1 MTRIDSKFGLLT
13 RGLGKA
19 GEANEA
25 NEVRE
30 SAANPSVAELEE
42 EPALDNAPPDLQA
55 QLQARQRA
63 QAGEAPLAQR
73 VQALAAG
80 LERVLESVGI
90 HIDITPDIN
99 PGDPAQRSQLSPEDV
114 LQSLKDMG
122 LEVGETLDDPKTKAA
137 IKRFQE
143 AADLEPTGELDMETL
158 FAILESRLNND
169 RRARSGSG
177 SGGVHGTRRAAGSQ
191 GEDVPAQ
198 QPRRTKEVDTSNW
211 KAGKGDVT
219 PDQLQKIV
227 PGLSAQRAA
236 EVAPHL
242 NRAMAEAGI
251 DNPQRKAAFVAQLA
265 HESGGFKYMEEI
277 ASGKAYE
284 GRRDLGNTQ
293 PGDGERFKG
302 RGFIQVTGRAN
313 YAAASK
319 ALGEDFV
326 KHPERAG
333 TLENAAR
340 VAAWY
345 WNSRGLNDKADRGDF
360 DGITKSINGGYN
372 GKADRDR
379 YYSRALDALKD
390 CDGLPSTGQFEDVPG
405 GSASAGTATTAP
417 GKSAQDLGVSVDG
430 NSVAAKL
437 RIVNQFDD
445 PDSGR
450 ARVGCGRASI
460 TMVINA
466 WREKAGMAPVSQ
478 TQMRRPASLAADLNK
493 FLPPGTDVSQ
503 QNFNHKSWP
512 AALDRAAAEGKP
524 SVIGVGPPFSPGYGH
539 IMVISKIEGDKV
551 WLMDPNGGKLRETTK
566 QDLLRAAPHSEGS
579 FFITAG

>member
-1 MTRIDSKFGLLT
+1 MTRIDSKFNILT
-13 RGLGKA
+13 RGLGRA
-19 GEANEA
+19 EENQ
-25 NEVRE
+25 EV
-30 SAANPSVAELEE
+30 AANSAPVELPAEQEI
-42 EPALDNAPPDLQA
+42 DTTVPDVRA
-55 QLQARQRA
+55 QLDARQRA
-63 QAGEAPLAQR
+63 MSGEVTLAQGL
-73 VQALAAG
+73 QAIAAG

-90 HIDITPDIN
+90 HIDITPNVD
-99 PGDPAQRSQLSPEDV
+99 PADPAQRSLLSPQDV

-137 IKRFQE
+137 IKQFQG
-143 AADLEPTGELDMETL
+143 AAGLEETGELDMETL
-158 FAILESRLNND
+158 LAILESRLNND

-177 SGGVHGTRRAAGSQ
+177 SGSVHGTRRPEGSQ
-191 GEDVPAQ
+191 GADIPAQ
-198 QPRRTKEVDTSNW
+198 QPRKTKEVDTSNW

-219 PDQLQKIV
+219 PEQLQKIV
-227 PGLSAQRAA
+227 PGLTAERAA

-277 ASGKAYE
+277 ASGRAYE

-326 KHPERAG
+326 NHPERAG

-345 WNSRGLNDKADRGDF
+345 WNSRGLNEKADRGDF

-372 GKADRDR
+372 GKADRDH

-405 GSASAGTATTAP
+405 ASPLDASSTKTGSFASRIADEAEREARNTDTVGYCA
-417 GKSAQDLGVSVDG
+417 KSVNKVLNKLGVG
-430 NSVAAKL
+430 
-437 RIVNQFDD
+437 
-445 PDSGR
+445 
-450 ARVGCGRASI
+450 
-460 TMVINA
+460 
-466 WREKAGMAPVSQ
+466 
-478 TQMRRPASLAADLNK
+478 
-493 FLPPGTDVSQ
+493 
-503 QNFNHKSWP
+503 
-512 AALDRAAAEGKP
+512 
-524 SVIGVGPPFSPGYGH
+524 GYGH
-539 IMVISKIEGDKV
+539 AYQKAEQLAKNSRFKEVKVSRDQLNQLPRGAVIV
-551 WLMDPNGGKLRETTK
+551 WGASGEKPYGHVTVALGNGKEASDHVQNLITRG
-566 QDLLRAAPHSEGS
+566 AYGS
-579 FFITAG
+579 DWGNGATGGSNVRVFIPQG